1 MMTTSEFDPRAWSI
15 DERLDLID
23 KLWLSIAVDA
33 ERGDERA
40 KEVVDLNRPL
50 EPDVLAELRRRAE
63 ALKRDPSSGI
73 RWEQLNEELKK
84 KYG

>member
-1 MMTTSEFDPRAWSI
+1 MSASEFDPKSLSV

-33 ERGDERA
+33 KHGDARA
-40 KEVVDLNRPL
+40 TAAIDLNQP
-50 EPDVLAELRRRAE
+50 PDRELLAELVRRSE
-63 ALKRDPSSGI
+63 EYKRDPSTGI
-73 RWEQLNEELKK
+73 RWEDLREELKR

>member
-1 MMTTSEFDPRAWSI
+1 MAAPEFDPKSLTI

-33 ERGDERA
+33 EHGDERA
-40 KEVVDLNRPL
+40 REAVDLDRPL
-50 EPDVLAELRRRAE
+50 DPDVLAELHRRAE
-63 ALKRDPSSGI
+63 SLKRDPSSGV
-73 RWEQLNEELKK
+73 RWEVLNEVLKK

>member
-1 MMTTSEFDPRAWSI
+1 MSTCEFDPKSLSV

-33 ERGDERA
+33 ERGDARA
-40 KEVVDLNRPL
+40 AAAINLDHPL
-50 EPDVLAELRRRAE
+50 DPELLAELARRSE
-63 ALKRDPSSGI
+63 EYKRDPSTGI
-73 RWEQLNEELKK
+73 RWEDLREELKR